1 MKIYKKIFLSLP
13 IAMAP
18 IGIVA
23 CAKPEQPSQPST
35 QPAQPRTQPSDKPA
49 QPSQPS
55 QPAQPSDQ
63 PAQPTQPSQPAKP
76 SDQPAQPSQPSQP
89 AKPSNQPSQPAQPS
103 TQPAQPSD
111 QPVEPSGENNQSTNE
126 TKEIIELPEPR
137 GDKERT
143 KNSRKSKIGFSG
155 IALLGENQVDL
166 ANNNDELAVK
176 FRYSVIFKD
185 DESNPVTIE
194 TGNIPNNAGLKLI
207 VKKNNDGNLV
217 FSPSEDPNLRPTL
230 FTS

>member
-35 QPAQPRTQPSDKPA
+35 QPAQPST
-49 QPSQPS
+49 

-63 PAQPTQPSQPAKP
+63 PAQPST
-76 SDQPAQPSQPSQP
+76 QPAQPSTQPAQPSD
-89 AKPSNQPSQPAQPS
+89 QPAQPS